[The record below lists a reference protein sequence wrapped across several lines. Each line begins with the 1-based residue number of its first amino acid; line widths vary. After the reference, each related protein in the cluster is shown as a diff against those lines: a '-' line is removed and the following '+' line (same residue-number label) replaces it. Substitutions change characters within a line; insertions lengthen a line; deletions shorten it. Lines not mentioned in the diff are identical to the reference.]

1 MIKTAVFSPDRRYRY
16 ALWRIWDERKPIC
29 MFIGLNPSTANEDTD
44 DPTTI
49 RCMGFAGS
57 WGFGGHCMGNMFGL
71 VSSDPH
77 ALRGGDPIGPEND
90 AWLAYLAAHSAIVVA
105 CWGQIWKDED
115 GRREAVIKLVLK
127 TAGSIDCLGITKTG
141 QPKHPLFLPRGT
153 KPVPFPGRYLEDYS
167 PQLRSPPAW

>member
-1 MIKTAVFSPDRRYRY
+1 MLKTAVFSPDRRYRY
-16 ALWRIWDERKPIC
+16 ALWRIWDMRKPVC
-29 MFIGLNPSTANEDTD
+29 MFIGLNPSTANEIKD

-49 RCMGFAGS
+49 RCMGFAAS
-57 WGFGGHCMGNMFGL
+57 WGYGGHCMANMYGL
-71 VSSDPH
+71 VSRDPH
-77 ALRGGDPIGPEND
+77 ALSIGDPIGPEND
-90 AWLAYLAAHSAIVVA
+90 AWLFYLAAASPMVVA

-115 GRREAVIKLVLK
+115 GRREAVIKLVPNLY
-127 TAGSIDCLGITKTG
+127 CLGITKTR